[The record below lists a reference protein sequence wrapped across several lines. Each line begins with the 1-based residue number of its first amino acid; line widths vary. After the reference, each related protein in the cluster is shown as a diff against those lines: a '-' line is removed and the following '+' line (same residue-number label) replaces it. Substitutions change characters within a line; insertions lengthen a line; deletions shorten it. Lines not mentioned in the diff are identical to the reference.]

1 LDDGHLATLLITSLF
16 LNCPANPPT
25 NPCSYLLP
33 ERAGKGKQKTAICRR
48 TTSPRWE
55 QTLVWEDLSLA
66 EVADRGLEVAVFDH
80 DRLGQHELLGGV
92 RLNLGTG
99 TVHCPPQTLGLQ
111 KFKHFKNWKNS

>member
-1 LDDGHLATLLITSLF
+1 MLAET
-16 LNCPANPPT
+16 T

-55 QTLVWEDLSLA
+55 QTLVWEDLSLQ
-66 EVADRGLEVAVFDH
+66 EVGDRGLEVAVFDH

-99 TVHCPPQTLGLQ
+99 RR
-111 KFKHFKNWKNS
+111 